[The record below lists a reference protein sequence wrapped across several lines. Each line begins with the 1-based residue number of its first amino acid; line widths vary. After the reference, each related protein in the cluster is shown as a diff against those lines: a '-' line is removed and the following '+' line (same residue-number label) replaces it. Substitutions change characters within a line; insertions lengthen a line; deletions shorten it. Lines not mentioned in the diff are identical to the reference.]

1 MFDPLLTL
9 NHYRRVLTLA
19 GSHKNRVQSKC
30 LFRFDDPVS
39 PHLAARR
46 ANASSTV
53 EVCAMRIYTRKA
65 V

>member
-39 PHLAARR
+39 PHLAA
-46 ANASSTV
+46 AMV
-53 EVCAMRIYTRKA
+53 EVEAAFALSPRM
-65 V
+65 